1 MKNLSKA
8 QWWSSALAGAGIFIS
23 SFDLGAISIG
33 LNGLRSVW
41 HLSEFELSA
50 LGAASLLGMLLG
62 SVVAGIL
69 ADRFGRRVVLLFD
82 FLAFVL
88 AAAGS
93 ALAPT
98 AWFFFVMRVAVGIG
112 IGADF
117 AVAFPYLAEVIPSD
131 RRRTVMASVMWL
143 ANFGMLSAFA
153 LGAVTLSTGANGW
166 RLTILAGAVLA
177 IPLLLL
183 RGFLGESG
191 PWERL
196 RNVRLQDAKGG
207 ATADAGSPQQEAPAA
222 ITTPK
227 LRDLR
232 VLRRPVAT
240 FFTRTALAQFFYQV
254 TDQGLSLFL
263 PSMLMLLASQDHA
276 RDVIVIGSLGSVA
289 VKFVTIPAALLTV
302 VLIAKLGPAKL
313 QAWGFGGRALALG
326 ALAAVLLTDP
336 ASSITLCL
344 LLLAVAYFFGAAGP
358 DKTTV
363 IIPSL
368 HYPTARRATGQGLTE
383 GVGRIGGI
391 VGVLAYG
398 ALAGRFGIGAGL
410 LLFAAACAFGWALS
424 ARGLEPV
431 DAEADSALADP
442 AV

>member
-1 MKNLSKA
+1 MRTLSRS

-23 SFDLGAISIG
+23 SFDLGAISVG
-33 LNGLRSVW
+33 LNGMRSVW

-50 LGAASLLGMLLG
+50 LGAASLLGMLVG

-82 FLAFVL
+82 FVAFIL

-93 ALAPT
+93 GLAPT
-98 AWFFFVMRVAVGIG
+98 AWFFFVMRVAVGVG

-117 AVAFPYLAEVIPSD
+117 AVAFPYLAEVIPHD
-131 RRRTVMASVMWL
+131 RRRTVMASVMWF

-153 LGAVTLSTGANGW
+153 LGALTLRTGPNGW
-166 RLTILAGAVLA
+166 RLTILAGATLA
-177 IPLLLL
+177 VPLLVL
-183 RGFLGESG
+183 RGFLRESV

-196 RNVRLQDAKGG
+196 RSQRQLGAKP
-207 ATADAGSPQQEAPAA
+207 S
-222 ITTPK
+222 
-227 LRDLR
+227 
-232 VLRRPVAT
+232 RRPAKAR
-240 FFTRTALAQFFYQV
+240 FFTRTALAQFSYQI

-263 PSMLMLLASQDHA
+263 PSMLMLLASQDQA
-276 RDVIVIGSLGSVA
+276 RDVIAIGSFGSVA

-302 VLIAKLGPAKL
+302 LLISRLGPATL
-313 QAWGFGGRALALG
+313 QVWGFGGRALALG
-326 ALAAVLLTDP
+326 ALAVILLTDP
-336 ASSITLCL
+336 ASPIALSLG
-344 LLLAVAYFFGAAGP
+344 LLAVAYFFGAAGP

-368 HYPTARRATGQGLTE
+368 HYGTPRRATGQGLTE

-398 ALAGRFGIGAGL
+398 AIAGRFGIGAGL
-410 LLFAAACAFGWALS
+410 LLFAAACAVGWALS
-424 ARGLEPV
+424 VRGLEPSGLQ
-431 DAEADSALADP
+431 AEETAMTLTDP
-442 AV
+442 AL